1 MKRRCNKRP
10 EPRTELIGL
19 NLTDADLAQ
28 LDELFTL
35 LKADFSTTTQ
45 ASASHTKHSCVPMF
59 RNRPRLRARRQT
71 FPSAKHLCALRLGQ
85 QAQT

>member
-35 LKADFSTTTQ
+35 LKPTSVRQRKLRRLTRSTFVRY
-45 ASASHTKHSCVPMF
+45 AWD
-59 RNRPRLRARRQT
+59 NRPKRD
-71 FPSAKHLCALRLGQ
+71 AKLIGIYLPETDCEKLIKLDLL
-85 QAQT
+85 